1 MNYSD
6 YKGDIAKLADT
17 ALFAK
22 CTTSVSYPFYGC
34 SFPSTPSVG
43 YASLVPGGVDSLST
57 RLFVFRTRSDN
68 YVPLRID
75 RIVLGLIVWP
85 ASGQSFTKYDS
96 MSVTFGNFLLTETA
110 GPVRR
115 DPGFRSAL
123 RISKTREGYMISG
136 LGENRG
142 RLEIV
147 NGHGKSVYSQS
158 VFSSSCTIGKNAL
171 GQGIYFVQL
180 HSQAGISSV
189 MLPRY

>member
-17 ALFAK
+17 TAFAK

-34 SFPSTPSVG
+34 SFPSTPIVG
-43 YASLVPGGVDSLST
+43 HAGLVPGGVDSLST
-57 RLFVFRTRSDN
+57 RLFIFRTRSDN

-96 MSVTFGNFLLTETA
+96 MSVTFGNSLVTESTA
-110 GPVRR
+110 PVAGA
-115 DPGFRSAL
+115 PGFRSAL
-123 RISKTREGYMISG
+123 HISKTREGYMISG

-142 RLEIV
+142 RLDIV
-147 NGHGKSVYSQS
+147 NGHGRSVYSQP
-158 VFSSSCTIGKNAL
+158 VFSSSCMIGKNAL

-189 MLPRY
+189 MLPVY

>member
-17 ALFAK
+17 TAFMK

-34 SFPSTPSVG
+34 SFSSTALVG
-43 YASLVPGGVDSLST
+43 YPNLVPGGVDSLST
-57 RLFVFRTRSDN
+57 RLLVFRTRSGN

-96 MSVTFGNFLLTETA
+96 MSVTFGNSLLTETA
-110 GPVRR
+110 GPARR

-136 LGENRG
+136 LGAG
-142 RLEIV
+142 RSRLDIV
-147 NGHGKSVYSQS
+147 NGHGKIVYSRP
-158 VFSSSCTIGKNAL
+158 VFSSSCMIGKNDLAT
-171 GQGIYFVQL
+171 GIYFVHL
-180 HSQAGISSV
+180 YSQAGISSV
-189 MLPRY
+189 MLPVY